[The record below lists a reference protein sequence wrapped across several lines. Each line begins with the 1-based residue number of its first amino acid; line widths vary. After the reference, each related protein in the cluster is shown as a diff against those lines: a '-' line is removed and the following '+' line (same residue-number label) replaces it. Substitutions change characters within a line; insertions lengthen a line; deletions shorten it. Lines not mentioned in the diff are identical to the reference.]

1 VNPLDPFS
9 VPFVLSNDGNVSI
22 HAVNYSCIFNFMKSE
37 RGLTFDGVEIG
48 DERYIRAR
56 LYPSEKDTFRCLFA
70 GNFAPPRVYL
80 PIRRADITIKILYR
94 PSFRFSQQSKYFRFV
109 AQRSIDNQLYWF
121 PQSLA
126 FSEFSK

>member
-1 VNPLDPFS
+1 
-9 VPFVLSNDGNVSI
+9 
-22 HAVNYSCIFNFMKSE
+22 MKSE

-94 PSFRFSQQSKYFRFV
+94 PSFRFSQHQNIFDLLPK
-109 AQRSIDNQLYWF
+109 D
-121 PQSLA
+121 P
-126 FSEFSK
+126 